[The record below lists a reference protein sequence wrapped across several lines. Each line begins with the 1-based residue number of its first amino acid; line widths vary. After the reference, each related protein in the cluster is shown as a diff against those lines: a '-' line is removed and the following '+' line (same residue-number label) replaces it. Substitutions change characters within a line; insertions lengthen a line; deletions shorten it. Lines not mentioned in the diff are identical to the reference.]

1 MKLLRHFWNF
11 FVPHK
16 GNDHKPH
23 LFREEG
29 IAFLLVVIMI
39 ATAFSFSG
47 KLAVQTKFLTASVQ
61 SLLLAD
67 LANENRLDNNLP
79 ELVWNDTLA
88 RAAQLKADDMAAKGY
103 FAHTSP
109 DGVTPWY
116 WFTQAGYFFTNA
128 GENLAVNYTESV
140 DVDEAW
146 MDSPTHRAN
155 ILNGNFTEVGVATA
169 TGEYKGK
176 ETTFVVQLFANPLVQ
191 LPQALP
197 TQVTDPVIAVVTEET
212 TQTPEVLGEET
223 SLEENIKTIFVT
235 DTYIA
240 VENTT
245 AGVGPEARDTQSVAV
260 LGAEVVS
267 TDTVSRE
274 VKVSTFARLLDNST
288 RYAVVVY
295 RILFTLVVV
304 SLVLMIGIEYKKQ
317 HKKNIAY
324 GLAALLLLYVLI
336 FAQTSL
342 LGTAV
347 SVL

>member
-1 MKLLRHFWNF
+1 MKLLRHFLNF

-47 KLAVQTKFLTASVQ
+47 KIAVQTKFLTASVQ

-88 RAAQLKADDMAAKGY
+88 RAAQLKADDMASKSY

-109 DGVTPWY
+109 EGITPWH
-116 WFTQAGYFFTNA
+116 WFTQAGYYFTFA

-140 DVDEAW
+140 DVDQAW

-155 ILNGNFTEVGVATA
+155 ILNGNFTEIGIATA
-169 TGEYKGK
+169 VGQYKGR
-176 ETTFVVQLFANPLVQ
+176 ETTFVVQMFASPLIQ
-191 LPQALP
+191 LPTRNTTETRA
-197 TQVTDPVIAVVTEET
+197 TEEVAVET
-212 TQTPEVLGEET
+212 TTAPLPIPEVLGEET
-223 SLEENIKTIFVT
+223 GLQESVETLFVS

-240 VENTT
+240 VENT
-245 AGVGPEARDTQSVAV
+245 S
-260 LGAEVVS
+260 S
-267 TDTVSRE
+267 TDIPAQDVAADTALLAEESDQAETPTVLA
-274 VKVSTFARLLDNST
+274 STSAHVIDNSVHYT
-288 RYAVVVY
+288 AILY
-295 RILFTLVVV
+295 RILLAIVGC
-304 SLVLMIGIEYKKQ
+304 SLLLMIVIEYKKQ

-324 GLAALLLLYVLI
+324 AVGVILLLALLLLVQAKFLHGALSI
-336 FAQTSL
+336 I
-342 LGTAV
+342 
-347 SVL
+347 